1 MPKKKQF
8 RKVRKNKRGTP
19 LKYLS
24 GVKNKRATEKEI
36 KRTAKLYKAG
46 KLTPAMMN
54 AISKRRAASAK
65 KKKKKKR

>member
-1 MPKKKQF
+1 MAKRQF

-24 GVKNKRATEKEI
+24 GVKNKGATEREI
-36 KRTAKLYKAG
+36 KRTSRLYKAG
-46 KLTPAMMN
+46 KLTPAMMD
-54 AISKRRAASAK
+54 AISKRRAASG

>member
-1 MPKKKQF
+1 MKKKRSF
-8 RKVRKNKRGTP
+8 RKVKKSKAGVP

-24 GVKNKRATEKEI
+24 GSKNRKKSEKEI

-46 KLTPAMMN
+46 KLTPAMFD
-54 AISKRRAASAK
+54 AISKRRAASG